1 MSNKCKNTTCDKE
14 VVSIEGRR
22 PKKFCSVEC
31 RTKFHNS
38 KKATGTG
45 RGRPKGSK
53 NKHNAIDQVE
63 ADNRNNPLTN
73 AARGRD
79 ESGVNEDEVRNIVGF
94 EATTTTYLA
103 FEMKPLEEI
112 GIEMNVIA
120 IPKWDFSKVI
130 YLNVEDFT
138 EYPKAKC
145 PASGYERNEYLAKKK
160 ESDDNIRE
168 AFRNYKK

>member
-22 PKKFCSVEC
+22 PKEFCSVEC

-79 ESGVNEDEVRNIVGF
+79 EGGVNKDEI
-94 EATTTTYLA
+94 
-103 FEMKPLEEI
+103 K
-112 GIEMNVIA
+112 
-120 IPKWDFSKVI
+120 SQ
-130 YLNVEDFT
+130 
-138 EYPKAKC
+138 
-145 PASGYERNEYLAKKK
+145 KKK
-160 ESDDNIRE
+160 VPETDTKSPTSLADLFKGRSG
-168 AFRNYKK
+168 ATSNYINPKRVK